1 MYNIVSQNILS
12 FPEFIKK
19 ALLTLTILMFA
30 RLGIFIPIPGIDHYA
45 FQNSVSQNSFINFL
59 NIFSGG
65 GFSSIGIFALGIVP
79 YINASLIMQLLIK
92 AIPYLDNLQ
101 KEEGDSGRQKLNQIT
116 RYLTLAWG
124 ILQSII
130 TTIWIKPYVFNW
142 NINFVVSTI
151 STLTCG
157 SIIILWF
164 SELITNKGFGNGASL
179 LIFQNIISS
188 APKTLEAIKFDITN
202 GTNFIRLC
210 FTLAIFLLMLAI
222 TVMVQEA
229 VRNIKVVSARQ
240 LNKQTS
246 KDVQNYLPLRI
257 NQGGVMPLVFA
268 SAAINIPS
276 YFIANIGQTKV
287 HHFISLLFSNN
298 LFYLLLYFALIILF
312 SQFYSSLIMS
322 PDDIADNLKK
332 MGISIYEIRPGK
344 TTSFYLNK
352 TLSRLTIIGSISLLF
367 IALMPSVIEKFLRFQ
382 LFKNF
387 GATSLIILVGVS
399 IDTGKQIQAYL
410 ISSKY
415 KNMSK

>member
-1 MYNIVSQNILS
+1 
-12 FPEFIKK
+12 
-19 ALLTLTILMFA
+19 MFA
-30 RLGIFIPIPGIDHYA
+30 RLGIFIPVPGVDHYA

-65 GFSSIGIFALGIVP
+65 GFSTIGVFALGIVP

-101 KEEGDSGRQKLNQIT
+101 TEEGDSGRQKLNQIT
-116 RYLTLAWG
+116 RYLTLVWG

-130 TTIWIKPYVFNW
+130 TTLWIKPYVFNW

-188 APKTLEAIKFDITN
+188 APKALEAIKFDITN
-202 GTNFIRLC
+202 ATNFIRLC

-246 KDVQNYLPLRI
+246 QDVQNYLPLRI

-268 SAAINIPS
+268 SAAINIPN
-276 YFIANIGQTKV
+276 YFIANVGQTQV
-287 HHFISLLFSNN
+287 RHFISLLFSNN

-352 TLSRLTIIGSISLLF
+352 TLTRLTIIGSISLLF
-367 IALMPSVIEKFLRFQ
+367 IALMPSIIEKFLRFQ

-410 ISSKY
+410 ISSRY

>member
-1 MYNIVSQNILS
+1 MSQNILS
-12 FPEFIKK
+12 LPQFVKK
-19 ALLTLTILMFA
+19 ALFTLTILMFA
-30 RLGIFIPIPGIDHYA
+30 RLGIFIPVPGIDHYA

-65 GFSSIGIFALGIVP
+65 GFSTIGIFALGIVP

-92 AIPYLDNLQ
+92 AIPYLENLQ
-101 KEEGDSGRQKLNQIT
+101 KEEGDSGRQKLNQLT
-116 RYLTLAWG
+116 RYLTLGWG
-124 ILQSII
+124 IIQSVI

-142 NINFVVSTI
+142 NLNFVISTI
-151 STLTCG
+151 FTLTCG

-164 SELITNKGFGNGASL
+164 SELITNRGFGNGASL

-188 APKTLEAIKFDITN
+188 APKALETIKFDITN
-202 GTNFIRLC
+202 VTNLIRIC
-210 FTLAIFLLMLAI
+210 STLAIFLLMLAI
-222 TVMVQEA
+222 TIIVQEG

-246 KDVQNYLPLRI
+246 KDIENYLPLRI

-276 YFIANIGQTKV
+276 YFLGSLGQTQI
-287 HHFISLLFSNN
+287 HNFISLLFSNS

-322 PDDIADNLKK
+322 PDDIASNLKK
-332 MGISIYEIRPGK
+332 MGISIYEIRPGR
-344 TTSFYLNK
+344 TTSSYLNK
-352 TLSRLTIIGSISLLF
+352 TLRRLTIIGSVSLLF
-367 IALMPSVIEKFLRFQ
+367 IALMPSIIEKFLRFQ

-415 KNMSK
+415 KSMSK